1 MTHYIILINEK
12 FRPFPSIMYSLLN
25 TAESDKDGIIN
36 ISYQGVLATVFV
48 PTCSIGMRKT

>member
-48 PTCSIGMRKT
+48 PICSIAMRKT